1 MTNLTKLRAEIKRL
15 QDKIALP
22 KFYTQDSAKLR
33 AELEAYERDA
43 AKAFIAKHQEKSG
56 FKTGEI
62 IANLTAENKRLTA
75 ELEQVKA
82 DHAELVRACEV
93 YVRDS
98 YPPAHSFDMQ
108 RFRVMETALAKLQ
121 GSKE

>member
-1 MTNLTKLRAEIKRL
+1 MTNPTKLRAEIKRL
-15 QDKIALP
+15 TK
-22 KFYTQDSAKLR
+22 
-33 AELEAYERDA
+33 ELEAYERDA

-75 ELEQVKA
+75 ELEQVEA
-82 DHAELVRACEV
+82 DYAVLAMATTGYV
-93 YVRDS
+93 Y
-98 YPPAHSFDMQ
+98 Y
-108 RFRVMETALAKLQ
+108 K